1 MPTIRSDY
9 NTYTLGSGLAA
20 AGAASGVQIPG
31 GEYMFAIDG
40 TPGGTTGRLEVLLP
54 DGRWTPVSVYSG
66 SAVQSTTFPYSQTGV
81 DLPAGQVRVNLS
93 GGTPSGVNAYLIGL
107 G

>member
-9 NTYTLGSGLAA
+9 NVYTLCSNVNA
-20 AGAASGVQIPG
+20 AGAGAAIPIPG

-40 TPGGTTGRLEVLLP
+40 TPGGSTGRLEVLLP
-54 DGRWTPVSVYSG
+54 DGQWTPISVYSG
-66 SAVQSTTFPYSQTGV
+66 SAVSSTTFPYSQTGV
-81 DLPAGQVRVNLS
+81 DLPAGSVRVNLT
-93 GGTPSGVNAYLIGL
+93 GGTPTGVNAYLIGL